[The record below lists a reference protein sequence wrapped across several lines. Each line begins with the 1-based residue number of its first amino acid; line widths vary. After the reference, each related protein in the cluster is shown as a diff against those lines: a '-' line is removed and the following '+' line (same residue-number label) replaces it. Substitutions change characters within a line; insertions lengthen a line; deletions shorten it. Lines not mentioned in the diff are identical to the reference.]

1 MSDEDDIEDQADLDD
16 AFYDDDM
23 TDLSE
28 TTVDEAL
35 ATNFDRKSS
44 RQMLEERLEQKKLRE
59 SLDDDDAIREDPRR
73 HEASGSRKAALWVRF
88 HAASAALA
96 SLAARSLTLA

>member
-16 AFYDDDM
+16 AFYDDDV

-44 RQMLEERLEQKKLRE
+44 RQMLEERLEQKKRLSEKKKVRRALDISRE
-59 SLDDDDAIREDPRR
+59 VDA
-73 HEASGSRKAALWVRF
+73 G
-88 HAASAALA
+88 
-96 SLAARSLTLA
+96 